1 MSSISG
7 LKLNIRSINRIM
19 ASDSAQ
25 DIVDAEGRAMVR
37 RAGRNFEYVPRR
49 HKWTARGFV
58 QPANVEGAK
67 QEARDK
73 RLTRVL

>member
-1 MSSISG
+1 MASISG

-25 DIVDAEGRAMVR
+25 KIVDDEGQAMAQ
-37 RAGRNFEYVPRR
+37 RAGSNFEYVSRR
-49 HKWTARGFV
+49 HKWTARGYV

-67 QEARDK
+67 EEARDK
-73 RLTRVL
+73 KLTRAI

>member
-25 DIVDAEGRAMVR
+25 EIVDTEGQAMVR

-73 RLTRVL
+73 RLTRAL